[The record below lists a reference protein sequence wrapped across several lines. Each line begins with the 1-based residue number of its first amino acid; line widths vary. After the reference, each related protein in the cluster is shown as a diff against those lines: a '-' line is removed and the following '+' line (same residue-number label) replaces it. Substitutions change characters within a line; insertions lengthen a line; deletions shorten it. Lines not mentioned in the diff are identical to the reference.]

1 MANINQDKLINILN
15 EKWGNR
21 PCNMC
26 GTGNWLVSDKVFEL
40 REFNNGDLIIGG
52 GPITPLVTITC
63 SECGNTIL
71 INPIAIG
78 VLDK

>member
-71 INPIAIG
+71 INPIVIG

>member
-1 MANINQDKLINILN
+1 MANIDQDKLINILN

-26 GTGNWLVSDKVFEL
+26 GTGNWIVSDKVFEL

-63 SECGNTIL
+63 SGCGNTIL
-71 INPIAIG
+71 LNPIVIG
-78 VLDK
+78 LLDK

>member
-15 EKWGNR
+15 EKWGNK

>member
-26 GTGNWLVSDKVFEL
+26 GTGNWLVSDKVF
-40 REFNNGDLIIGG
+40 
-52 GPITPLVTITC
+52 
-63 SECGNTIL
+63 
-71 INPIAIG
+71 
-78 VLDK
+78 

>member
-52 GPITPLVTITC
+52 GSITPLVTITC

-78 VLDK
+78 ILDK

>member
-26 GTGNWLVSDKVFEL
+26 GNGNWLVSDKVFEL

>member
-1 MANINQDKLINILN
+1 MATINQDKLIDILN
-15 EKWGNR
+15 KKWGNR

-40 REFNNGDLIIGG
+40 REFNNGDLIIGA

-78 VLDK
+78 ILDK